1 MSPDRA
7 EHIAILALTWLST
20 NEDLLPL
27 FLGASGADVA
37 GLQAAAQ
44 SSDFLASV
52 LEFLTMDDA
61 WVVAFCDANQL
72 NYQDPLSA
80 RYALP
85 GAQAVH
91 WT

>member
-1 MSPDRA
+1 MNSERA
-7 EHIAILALTWLST
+7 EQIALLALTWLST
-20 NEDLLPL
+20 NEELLPL
-27 FLGASGADVA
+27 FLGASGADVT
-37 GLQAAAQ
+37 GLKAAAD
-44 SSDFLASV
+44 SPAFLASV

-61 WVVAFCDANQL
+61 WVIAFCDANGL
-72 NYQDPLSA
+72 TYEDPLAA